1 MLLPRI
7 IPCLDVRHGRVVKG
21 IRFLDLKDSGD
32 PVELAAY
39 YASSG
44 ADEVVWLDIVATVE
58 DLKLA
63 TDLIAQARRKVDVP
77 MTVGGGIRS
86 LDHVEALLEA
96 GADKVSINTY
106 AVQNPA
112 IISEVAR
119 RWGSQ
124 CMVVAIDARREG
136 DHYQVYTH
144 GGRQRTDWELG
155 AWLKAAE
162 ESGAGEFLLTSMDRD
177 GTQAGYDLPML
188 RFARERVRRPIIAS
202 GGAGTVAHLAE
213 ALRDGHDALLLASIL
228 HQGTLTVPGIK
239 EALRQEGVLVRWPI
253 L

>member
-21 IRFLDLKDSGD
+21 VRFLDLKDSGD

-39 YASSG
+39 YAASG

-58 DLKLA
+58 ELELA
-63 TDLIAQARRKVDVP
+63 TDLIAQARRRVDIP
-77 MTVGGGIRS
+77 MTIGGGIRS
-86 LDHVEALLEA
+86 LRQVEALLEA

-106 AVQNPA
+106 AIQNPQV
-112 IISEVAR
+112 IGQVAA

-124 CMVVAIDARREG
+124 CMVVAVDARREG
-136 DHYQVYTH
+136 DHFQVYTH

-155 AWLKAAE
+155 AWLRAAE
-162 ESGAGEFLLTSMDRD
+162 AEGAGEFLLTSMDRD

-188 RFARERVRRPIIAS
+188 RFARGLVHRPVIAS
-202 GGAGTVAHLAE
+202 GGAGSIDDLTE
-213 ALRDGHDALLLASIL
+213 ALRDGQDALLLASIL
-228 HQGTLTVPGIK
+228 HQGTLTIPAIK
-239 EALRQEGVLVRWPI
+239 AELARRGLPVRWP

>member
-21 IRFLDLKDSGD
+21 VRFLDLKDSGD

-39 YASSG
+39 YAASG

-58 DLKLA
+58 DLELA
-63 TDLIAQARRKVDVP
+63 TDLIAQARRRVDIP
-77 MTVGGGIRS
+77 MTIGGGIRS
-86 LDHVEALLEA
+86 LRQVEALLEA

-106 AVQNPA
+106 AVQNPRV
-112 IISEVAR
+112 IGQVAA

-124 CMVVAIDARREG
+124 CMVVAVDARREG
-136 DHYQVYTH
+136 DHFQVYTH

-162 ESGAGEFLLTSMDRD
+162 AEGAGEFLLTSMDRD

-188 RFARERVRRPIIAS
+188 RFARQLVHRPVIAS
-202 GGAGTVAHLAE
+202 GGAGSIDHLAE
-213 ALRDGHDALLLASIL
+213 ALRDGQDALLLASIL
-228 HQGTLTVPGIK
+228 HQGTLTIPVIK
-239 EALRQEGVLVRWPI
+239 AELAQRGLPVRWP